1 MLVWQ
6 VASEKA
12 GKQCKIN
19 GPKRDGAKI
28 NNCTFKHTHTHTI
41 VLVWT
46 GGRSRTHTIKAERY
60 SPKPAILPNSQFSS
74 PLFSAVL
81 TTKMYVPH
89 SSAACLAALRFCHF
103 CVCFH
108 FRSHFVSLLFLRF
121 VLVCLLFLVELSR
134 RLIFSIFY
142 LSSSPSRFLQSFNE
156 RGGGRVSPSLTDCY
170 HSDIR
175 LCLCLFTRACLSSSN
190 CSLAPSR
197 SVATLSVSLRESLAF
212 VIVSLFRW
220 RRPSPPTYPTLLLLQ
235 TLQESCKQTHEQTQR
250 NKESGEVEQKH
261 VDLYCTHCR
270 VVVIASTS
278 SSTISFGFSVSFF
291 RLLRPLSFCY
301 LLLSTR
307 DSLKKYAKTER
318 Q

>member
-1 MLVWQ
+1 MF
-6 VASEKA
+6 
-12 GKQCKIN
+12 
-19 GPKRDGAKI
+19 P
-28 NNCTFKHTHTHTI
+28 
-41 VLVWT
+41 
-46 GGRSRTHTIKAERY
+46 
-60 SPKPAILPNSQFSS
+60 
-74 PLFSAVL
+74 
-81 TTKMYVPH
+81 
-89 SSAACLAALRFCHF
+89 
-103 CVCFH
+103 
-108 FRSHFVSLLFLRF
+108 
-121 VLVCLLFLVELSR
+121 
-134 RLIFSIFY
+134 
-142 LSSSPSRFLQSFNE
+142 
-156 RGGGRVSPSLTDCY
+156 PSLTDCY

-175 LCLCLFTRACLSSSN
+175 LCLGLFTRACLSSSN